1 MEKDVEAAG
10 PRTNTSDSNSTSS
23 VEAGKVEFPRAPT
36 AFSRFVDGFKRNP
49 NARVTV
55 QAIDA
60 SGRVLENQPS
70 AEPALA
76 MKLKSRHLQMVSPAA
91 ILTYEQ

>member
-1 MEKDVEAAG
+1 MEKDLEAT
-10 PRTNTSDSNSTSS
+10 PRTNTSDSGSS

-36 AFSRFVDGFKRNP
+36 AFGRFVDGFKRNP

-55 QAIDA
+55 EAIDA
-60 SGRVLENQPS
+60 NGRVLENQPP

-76 MKLKSRHLQMVSPAA
+76 MKLKSRHLQMVGSIDANRH
-91 ILTYEQ
+91 